1 MRDYLQ
7 KRRLDIP
14 SLPTGSPAVF
24 LISKPHTR
32 VLPISCRISG
42 KGIVIDYIYWQLRE
56 SPLDQRS
63 LVFGRKREL
72 LAINSLLDVSTQ
84 IERISNLISSYV
96 VEAPQGQL
104 SEKHLLAGNPM
115 RCEKE

>member
-32 VLPISCRISG
+32 VLAQIFGLRKRPSQFGRALSN
-42 KGIVIDYIYWQLRE
+42 KRE
-56 SPLDQRS
+56 SR
-63 LVFGRKREL
+63 RER
-72 LAINSLLDVSTQ
+72 NMPK
-84 IERISNLISSYV
+84 N
-96 VEAPQGQL
+96 
-104 SEKHLLAGNPM
+104 AGNSPHGGTKYPVSSVNSKA
-115 RCEKE
+115 RNFEVEISAPREGFELKHTG